1 MDYIDNLVQKVII
14 LLKNNGIN
22 ITNYK
27 KLNVPSG
34 QGKTIVSIS
43 IKDEKEYILKIVD
56 VTPEIMQEEPIEEI
70 TAEIKNQIMFMSIRT
85 FNEIEMSKKCPNL
98 PQLRT
103 IADHLFEYIIYE
115 NSAYLFYIEEKIPG
129 TMFKYKENYTLVEVI
144 SFLEQLI
151 DNIKIMSEN
160 NYVHRDI
167 TPSNIM
173 ENKGKYF
180 LIDGGIG
187 KNIEN
192 GLDITKTGLPIGKTR
207 YLAPE
212 QERVVANMKWTFQT
226 DLYPLGIIA
235 TEMFVPNTRHIPDTD
250 IRDIQIVAKK
260 WLEKDNSYEAQLLFK
275 KIIANL
281 LNEIR
286 ALRFNSI
293 TELLEELEKV
303 KKEVIK

>member
-1 MDYIDNLVQKVII
+1 MGYIDNLVQKVVD
-14 LLKNNGIN
+14 LLKNKGVN
-22 ITNYK
+22 ITDYK

-34 QGKTIVSIS
+34 QGKTVVCIL

-70 TAEIKNQIMFMSIRT
+70 TDEIKNQIMFMSVRT

-98 PQLRT
+98 PQLRN
-103 IADHLFEYIIYE
+103 INDHLFEYIIYE

-151 DNIKIMSEN
+151 DNVKIMSEN

-173 ENKGKYF
+173 ENNGKYF

-192 GLDITKTGLPIGKTR
+192 GPDITKTGLPIGKER

-235 TEMFVPNTRHIPDTD
+235 TEMFVPNTRYIPDKD

-260 WLEKDNSYEAQLLFK
+260 WLEKDNSNEAQLLFK

-293 TELLEELEKV
+293 DELIQELEKV

>member
-1 MDYIDNLVQKVII
+1 MGYIDSLVQKVIT
-14 LLKNNGIN
+14 LLKNNN
-22 ITNYK
+22 IDITSSK
-27 KLNVPSG
+27 RLRVPSG
-34 QGKTIVSIS
+34 QGKTVVCIS
-43 IKDEKEYILKIVD
+43 IKDEKDYILKIVD
-56 VTPEIMQEEPIEEI
+56 VTPEIMKEEPIEEI
-70 TAEIKNQIMFMSIRT
+70 NEEIRNQIMYMSIRT

-98 PQLRT
+98 PQLRN
-103 IADHLFEYIIYE
+103 IGNHLFQYLIYD
-115 NSAYLFYIEEKIPG
+115 NSAYLYYIEEKVEG
-129 TMFKYKENYTLVEVI
+129 TMFRYKDTYTITEVI

-151 DNIKIMSEN
+151 DNIRIMREN
-160 NYVHRDI
+160 DYVHRDI

-173 ENKGKYF
+173 ENNGKYF

-187 KNIEN
+187 KNIKD
-192 GLDITKTGLPIGKTR
+192 GLDITKTGTPIGKAR

-212 QERVVANMKWTFQT
+212 QERVTANMNWTFQT

-235 TEMFVPNTRHIPDTD
+235 TEMFIPKTRNIPDKD

-281 LNEIR
+281 LNEIK

-293 TELLEELEKV
+293 TELISELEKV

>member
-1 MDYIDNLVQKVII
+1 MIEELKKLIYPVPEKIDK
-14 LLKNNGIN
+14 IN
-22 ITNYK
+22 I
-27 KLNVPSG
+27 
-34 QGKTIVSIS
+34 
-43 IKDEKEYILKIVD
+43 EKNLFKI
-56 VTPEIMQEEPIEEI
+56 
-70 TAEIKNQIMFMSIRT
+70 IR
-85 FNEIEMSKKCPNL
+85 
-98 PQLRT
+98 
-103 IADHLFEYIIYE
+103 
-115 NSAYLFYIEEKIPG
+115 
-129 TMFKYKENYTLVEVI
+129 
-144 SFLEQLI
+144 
-151 DNIKIMSEN
+151 
-160 NYVHRDI
+160 
-167 TPSNIM
+167 SNIM

-192 GLDITKTGLPIGKTR
+192 GPDITKTGLPIGKTR
-207 YLAPE
+207 YLSPE

-250 IRDIQIVAKK
+250 IRDIQVVAKK
-260 WLEKDNSYEAQLLFK
+260 WLEKDNSYESQLLFK

-303 KKEVIK
+303 KKEVVK